1 MSFTLKIPCLL
12 AIDGECSQT
21 HQPRTTFSHAQLF
34 RSLVVLSFME
44 KQSSSQ
50 AHFMSHVQCTW
61 LDRIPLLLFPLRG
74 SISCNQQHG
83 VQLRRLAE
91 HSSSVIQVV
100 SCALGR
106 QRQRRRRMQSSV
118 HRARCFSVSDGSGK
132 VLGTPSQSFLVWL
145 ERQVTQNQRTL
156 RSK

>member
-1 MSFTLKIPCLL
+1 MILAFQKFRLL
-12 AIDGECSQT
+12 AIDGECRQT
-21 HQPRTTFSHAQLF
+21 HLPCTTFSHAKLF

-61 LDRIPLLLFPLRG
+61 LDRSPLLLFPLHG
-74 SISCNQQHG
+74 SIPCNQQHG
-83 VQLRRLAE
+83 VQLRRPAE
-91 HSSSVIQVV
+91 HSTIVIQAV

-106 QRQRRRRMQSSV
+106 QRQRRRRMQSSI
-118 HRARCFSVSDGSGK
+118 HRGRCFSDSDGSSK
-132 VLGTPSQSFLVWL
+132 VLEHLFFCFLIWP

-156 RSK
+156 R